1 MKNSKLKIEG
11 FLNNKITG
19 SQMKAIYGGDGDI
32 IIDPPPIG
40 GGPVSTG
47 GAGSGTMPGSNTTT
61 SPLPTSSTPLTVFVP
76 PTTSTPRTN
85 PNA

>member
-32 IIDPPPIG
+32 IMEEQEA
-40 GGPVSTG
+40 VLCQAVTRQ
-47 GAGSGTMPGSNTTT
+47 
-61 SPLPTSSTPLTVFVP
+61 LVRYQHQVHL
-76 PTTSTPRTN
+76 
-85 PNA
+85 

>member
-32 IIDPPPIG
+32 TIDPPIG

-47 GAGSGTMPGSNTTT
+47 GTGSGSVFNVSTTT
-61 SPLPTSSTPLTVFVP
+61 YVLPTTNNSLIVFVP
-76 PTTSTPRTN
+76 VVKSNTN
-85 PNA
+85 TNSNI